1 MHFSPNYY
9 FKAKN
14 IIKADIDY
22 SAEKNKGLLNESI
35 IARLYDDI
43 VDSKIND
50 EDIIISEI
58 LFQDAV
64 INKIGNTTDIISLTR
79 AITQWLSVHP
89 QSKRLSVL
97 PYAFLS
103 LPQGHILCAGI
114 LRSP

>member
-1 MHFSPNYY
+1 MHFLPNYY

-79 AITQWLSVHP
+79 AITQFDNGYKFTVLNDEEYEDLKSIVEKLKGYLAEH
-89 QSKRLSVL
+89 SK
-97 PYAFLS
+97 
-103 LPQGHILCAGI
+103 
-114 LRSP
+114 

>member
-1 MHFSPNYY
+1 MHILPNYY

-22 SAEKNKGLLNESI
+22 SAEKNKGLINESI

-43 VDSKIND
+43 VDSKVSD

-79 AITQWLSVHP
+79 AINQFDNNYKFTVLNDEEYEDLKSIVEKLKGYLAEH
-89 QSKRLSVL
+89 SK
-97 PYAFLS
+97 
-103 LPQGHILCAGI
+103 
-114 LRSP
+114 

>member
-79 AITQWLSVHP
+79 VINQFDNNYNFT
-89 QSKRLSVL
+89 VL
-97 PYAFLS
+97 NDEEYEDLKSIVEKLKEYLAK
-103 LPQGHILCAGI
+103 QAK
-114 LRSP
+114 